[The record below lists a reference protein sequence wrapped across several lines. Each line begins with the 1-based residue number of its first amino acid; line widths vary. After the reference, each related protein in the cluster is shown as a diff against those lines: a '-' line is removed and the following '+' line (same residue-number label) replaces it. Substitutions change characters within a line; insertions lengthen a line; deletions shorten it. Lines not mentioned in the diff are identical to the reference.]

1 MNPMAQENSSQRVQ
15 VAIVNYRTG
24 GLVVDCLRSLVPE
37 LAASPGTQVTVVD
50 NCSGDGSADV
60 IAAAIAAE
68 GWSAWAQLVRAPA
81 NGGFSYGNN
90 LVVRPTLGT
99 PDSPAFYW
107 LLNPDTHV
115 RPGAL
120 RALVDFMQTH
130 PRAGIA
136 GSAFLLGDGQPWP
149 YAFRFPSIWS
159 EMASGLRLSLVG
171 RLLKNRVGLLR
182 MGDVAQQVDWLPG
195 ASMLVRREVF
205 EAVGLMD
212 EGYFLYFEETDFSL
226 AARHAGWETWY
237 VPQSVVKHF
246 VGQSTG
252 VSGHHAALKRRPQ
265 YWFDSR
271 RRFWV
276 KNHGRL
282 YAAVTDV
289 VWALAFSTWKLRNL
303 IQRKPAEYP
312 PHFFR
317 DLMCNSALF
326 HRGLPTST
334 AATPNPDG
342 HSNRPAQR

>member
-1 MNPMAQENSSQRVQ
+1 MKVPERVQ

-24 GLVVDCLRSLVPE
+24 ALAVNCLHSLAGEV
-37 LAASPGTQVTVVD
+37 AACPGTQVMVVD
-50 NCSGDGSADV
+50 NCSGDGSADL
-60 IAAAIAAE
+60 IAAAIDQH
-68 GWSAWAQLVRAPA
+68 GWSAWAQLMRSPV

-90 LVVRPTLGT
+90 EVVRATLGSAE
-99 PDSPAFYW
+99 PPAYYW
-107 LLNPDTHV
+107 LLNPDTQV
-115 RPGAL
+115 LPGAL
-120 RALVDFMQTH
+120 RSLVDFLQAQ

-136 GSAFLLGDGQPWP
+136 GSSFLLGNGEPWP

-159 EMASGLRLSLVG
+159 ELANGLRLGLVG
-171 RLLKNRVGLLR
+171 KLLKNRVGLRR
-182 MGDVAQQVDWLPG
+182 MGDRAEPVDWLPG

-205 EAVGLMD
+205 ETVGLMD

-226 AARHAGWETWY
+226 AARRAGWETWY
-237 VPQSVVKHF
+237 VPQSCVKHF

-252 VSGHHAALKRRPQ
+252 VSGHHAALNRRPQ

-276 KNHGRL
+276 KNHGRF
-282 YAAVTDV
+282 YAAATDV

-312 PHFFR
+312 PYFFR

-326 HRGLPTST
+326 HRGLPSST
-334 AATPNPDG
+334 AATPIPDG